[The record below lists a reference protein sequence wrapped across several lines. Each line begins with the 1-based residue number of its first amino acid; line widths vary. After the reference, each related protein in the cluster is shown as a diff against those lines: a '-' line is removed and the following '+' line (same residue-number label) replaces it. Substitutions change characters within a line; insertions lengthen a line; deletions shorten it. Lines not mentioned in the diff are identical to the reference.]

1 MRRSKVELKIT
12 SDIEEMARRISEQ
25 ENCSLESV
33 LEDGLALLYSETWD
47 GEQFLDRLAN
57 FSDEQLWNLVHLRLT
72 FTQDR
77 RIRNL
82 MERGGEGRLSQADES
97 ELEHLLRLVDRHT
110 VLRSHAL
117 VQLQERGHDPVQ
129 YLNVELAAE

>member
-1 MRRSKVELKIT
+1 MQRSKVKLNVPG
-12 SDIEEMARRISEQ
+12 DIEALARRIAEH

-33 LEDGLALLYSETWD
+33 LEDGLAMLFSESWD
-47 GEQFLDRLAN
+47 GEQFLDRLAY

-72 FTQDR
+72 FAQDR
-77 RIRNL
+77 RIRHL
-82 MERGGEGRLSQADES
+82 MERGGEDTLSSAEES
-97 ELEHLLRLVDRHT
+97 ELESLLRLVDRQT

-117 VQLQERGHDPVQ
+117 IQLQERGHAPLQ

>member
-1 MRRSKVELKIT
+1 MRRSKVELKIP
-12 SDIEEMARRISEQ
+12 SDIEDLARKISEQ

-33 LEDGLALLYSETWD
+33 LEDGLSMLFSGSSD
-47 GEQFLDRLAN
+47 GQPFLDRLAY

-72 FTQDR
+72 FAQDR
-77 RIRNL
+77 RIRSL
-82 MERGGEGRLSQADES
+82 MERGGEHSLSHSEES
-97 ELEHLLRLVDRHT
+97 ELESLLRLVDQHT

-117 VQLQERGHDPVQ
+117 VQLQERGHAPLQ

>member
-1 MRRSKVELKIT
+1 MPQSKVELKIP
-12 SDIEEMARRISEQ
+12 SDIEELARRISEH

-33 LEDGLALLYSETWD
+33 LEDGLAMLFSESSD
-47 GEQFLDRLAN
+47 SEQFLDRLAY

-72 FTQDR
+72 FSQDR

-82 MERGGEGRLSQADES
+82 MERGSEDTLSHAEES
-97 ELEHLLRLVDRHT
+97 ELESLLRLVDRQT

-117 VQLQERGHDPVQ
+117 VQLQERGHATLQ